1 MAAVNK
7 YNRVF
12 ERLEA
17 KRQRIA
23 QDTTPAPAFGTEMS
37 GHTKPSDPLRKAL
50 RDRGIRLGDLRRG
63 AGLGPS
69 A

>member
-23 QDTTPAPAFGTEMS
+23 QGTTPVPVFGSERIS
-37 GHTKPSDPLRKAL
+37 GQKRNDPLSQVL
-50 RDRGIRLGDLRRG
+50 RQRGIRLEDLRIE
-63 AGLGPS
+63 
-69 A
+69 

>member
-23 QDTTPAPAFGTEMS
+23 QDTTPAPAFGAEAGS
-37 GHTKPSDPLRKAL
+37 LKDNPVRKLLRE
-50 RDRGIRLGDLRRG
+50 RGIRLKDLQRG
-63 AGLGPS
+63 ADAGRG
-69 A
+69 

>member
-23 QDTTPAPAFGTEMS
+23 QDTTPAPAFGSETGS
-37 GHTKPSDPLRKAL
+37 L
-50 RDRGIRLGDLRRG
+50 RDNPVRKLLRERGIRLEGLRRG
-63 AGLGPS
+63 AR
-69 A
+69 

>member
-23 QDTTPAPAFGTEMS
+23 QDTTPVPAFGAEKTGFERQV
-37 GHTKPSDPLRKAL
+37 DPITQAL
-50 RDRGIRLGDLRRG
+50 RERGIRLKDLRRG
-63 AGLGPS
+63 
-69 A
+69 